1 MHLVKRLY
9 HLIVRDKKINKELDK
24 RCFYQ
29 IRQKIVKY
37 FYHLLILH
45 KKMRKDGQEIIV

>member
-1 MHLVKRLY
+1 MHLVRQLY
-9 HLIVRDKKINKELDK
+9 HLIVRDKEINKELGR

-37 FYHLLILH
+37 FYHLSILH
-45 KKMRKDGQEIIV
+45 RKIRKDGLEIIV